1 MAFNQESQSDPQ
13 ILKKFSDLESEEQYN
28 ASQESQSALSKG
40 SQVRKRKD
48 KSKINDSEITG
59 EGESKDSMYIKKETL
74 KERLVNGKW
83 AENLERNRGGN
94 QIEDENLKG
103 RIQHVE
109 LSQF

>member
-1 MAFNQESQSDPQ
+1 
-13 ILKKFSDLESEEQYN
+13 
-28 ASQESQSALSKG
+28 
-40 SQVRKRKD
+40 
-48 KSKINDSEITG
+48 
-59 EGESKDSMYIKKETL
+59 MYIKKETL